1 MFCFHIANVMLP
13 QGTVS
18 FKCQLFVCITNK
30 KPRGNFPGEHHM
42 VWIGKIKP
50 TSKKSLQKT
59 VSILLDTLIFSIIG
73 PHKRGDLQWAIGRWI
88 KIHSKKNENR
98 VGGGEQHI
106 IILQPAKQELFTLS
120 QTLLTACF
128 QLLHNSFFLTTFYQF
143 KALQLLL

>member
-88 KIHSKKNENR
+88 KIHSKKKWKQ
-98 VGGGEQHI
+98 GGRRWTTHYY
-106 IILQPAKQELFTLS
+106 FTTSKTRTVYTFSDFIDSMFPVTS
-120 QTLLTACF
+120 Q
-128 QLLHNSFFLTTFYQF
+128 FFLFNYF
-143 KALQLLL
+143 LPI

>member
-1 MFCFHIANVMLP
+1 MDHTKEVIYN
-13 QGTVS
+13 G
-18 FKCQLFVCITNK
+18 QLAD
-30 KPRGNFPGEHHM
+30 G
-42 VWIGKIKP
+42 
-50 TSKKSLQKT
+50 SKY
-59 VSILLDTLIFSIIG
+59 TL
-73 PHKRGDLQWAIGRWI
+73 
-88 KIHSKKNENR
+88 KKNENR